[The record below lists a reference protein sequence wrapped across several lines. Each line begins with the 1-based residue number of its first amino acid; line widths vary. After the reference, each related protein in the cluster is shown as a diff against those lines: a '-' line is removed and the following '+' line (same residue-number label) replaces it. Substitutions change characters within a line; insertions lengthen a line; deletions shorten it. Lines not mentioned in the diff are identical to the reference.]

1 MLTPSLS
8 CCAGQKCEF
17 QNALVLLCEKKISNI
32 QSIIPALE
40 LANTQHKPLVVIA
53 EDVDA
58 EALATM
64 VVNRIKVGLQICAV
78 KAPGFGDNRKNTLH
92 DIAVATGENTHAHTR
107 AQFSVNT
114 SFALVYPVN
123 ILYNYVLLLNR
134 CLYKV
139 VSHK

>member
-107 AQFSVNT
+107 TILCYHLICT
-114 SFALVYPVN
+114 SIPSQPTYCTTMFCY
-123 ILYNYVLLLNR
+123 
-134 CLYKV
+134 CTD